1 MTRADD
7 TRTGDRRR
15 RVGAMVAA
23 LAASVVLAALAPD
36 GWEPGDGSL
45 VVDTGSGATAIGV
58 TVGGESAVTRTVRGT
73 TVRIPDGIPTSGE
86 VVVLLE
92 GIPEGASPDIRL
104 ELPDGRSERIPV
116 LTQMDGE
123 ARAVRRPP
131 ARAGIVLGL
140 LGLVVV
146 LWVTEA
152 VPLFV
157 TALIVPVVLG
167 ATGVA
172 TAEAALRPFFH
183 PIIALFFGGFLM
195 AEAMKRVRLDH
206 LAAVSLVAAV
216 GRTPRTLVFGMMGV
230 AAFLS
235 MWMSNTAAAAVLV
248 PIALA
253 VTTPLGRPGYTRLAV
268 LGIAYASTLGG
279 VGSAIGTPAN
289 PLAIE
294 FLGTVT
300 GREISFVEW
309 FAFGLPMVAV
319 FLPMMAVYLWWR
331 LEASVD
337 PEVFGEARQAAIA
350 EAREAGGLDGPQRT
364 VLAVFG
370 LVMAI
375 WLTQTWHG
383 LETGIVAVGGAVLL
397 ALLGKVLPE
406 DLGRISW
413 NALITF
419 GGGLTL
425 GVSLTESGVSDWI
438 ATKMSLLSALPAF
451 VGIAAVAAVAL
462 LLTTVASN
470 TATAAIMIPLAIP
483 LAGVLGVSPV
493 LLVIVVAV
501 ASSIDFALVI
511 GTPPTMIAYS
521 TDLFSTR
528 EIFRVGI
535 VLDAVGLGVLVTA
548 VIGIWRAL
556 GIL

>member
-1 MTRADD
+1 M
-7 TRTGDRRR
+7 
-15 RVGAMVAA
+15 
-23 LAASVVLAALAPD
+23 
-36 GWEPGDGSL
+36 
-45 VVDTGSGATAIGV
+45 
-58 TVGGESAVTRTVRGT
+58 
-73 TVRIPDGIPTSGE
+73 
-86 VVVLLE
+86 
-92 GIPEGASPDIRL
+92 
-104 ELPDGRSERIPV
+104 
-116 LTQMDGE
+116 
-123 ARAVRRPP
+123 
-131 ARAGIVLGL
+131 
-140 LGLVVV
+140 
-146 LWVTEA
+146 
-152 VPLFV
+152 
-157 TALIVPVVLG
+157 
-167 ATGVA
+167 
-172 TAEAALRPFFH
+172 
-183 PIIALFFGGFLM
+183 
-195 AEAMKRVRLDH
+195 
-206 LAAVSLVAAV
+206 
-216 GRTPRTLVFGMMGV
+216 
-230 AAFLS
+230 
-235 MWMSNTAAAAVLV
+235 
-248 PIALA
+248 
-253 VTTPLGRPGYTRLAV
+253 
-268 LGIAYASTLGG
+268 
-279 VGSAIGTPAN
+279 
-289 PLAIE
+289 
-294 FLGTVT
+294 T

-319 FLPMMAVYLWWR
+319 FLPVMAVYLWWR
-331 LEASVD
+331 LEAGVD

-350 EAREAGGLDGPQRT
+350 ESRRAGGLDGPQRT

-383 LETGIVAVGGAVLL
+383 LETGIVAVGGAVVL

-425 GVSLTESGVSDWI
+425 GVFLTESGVSDWI
-438 ATKMSLLSALPAF
+438 ATKMALLSALPAF
-451 VGIAAVAAVAL
+451 VGVVAVAVVAL

-521 TDLFSTR
+521 TELFSTR

-535 VLDAVGLGVLVTA
+535 VLDAVGVGILVTA